1 MKTVTSVTVTTVT
14 TSVILLILSREVQR
28 IITFSQL
35 LSENSCRYENK
46 VVTLRKSSYKDRLGI
61 MVETNDRRL
70 PVGIQSFEEIRKNGY
85 LYVDKTDIIWQLANK
100 GKKYNYLSRPRRF
113 GKSVLVDTLESYF
126 LGKKELFEGL
136 KIMQM
141 ETEWVKRPVIRLDM
155 SRAGAEPDTLRSY
168 LDNIFEQYEEE
179 YSLAPDPT
187 DSLADRFNAI
197 IVGAYEQT
205 GLQVAILIDEYD
217 SPLQH
222 SWKTPQHE
230 ACTAIYREVFAILKA
245 DDKYEKFVF
254 ITGITKFT
262 QISLFSVLN
271 NLSNISFE
279 PEYAALCGI
288 TKEEVVRDFKP
299 EINKLA
305 SRKGWT
311 FDEAVAQLT
320 AYYDGYHFCHENM
333 VDIFN
338 PFSLINALAD
348 SKLRNYWASSG
359 ATSLLP
365 KFVDD
370 LEIRLKDFDH
380 SALLD
385 TIIETSDV
393 TGGGAELFLYQS
405 GYLTIKGYVSG
416 TYLLGIPNSEVR
428 QALNEIVLPTLAM
441 RKNNDLQSTQAFLN
455 VHLSLGNLPEAM
467 KCLKALIA
475 DVPYSNKKLA
485 SMDMEERYRLI
496 MSTIFNAIGCR
507 VEVEKMIATGRI
519 DMVVEVTNFIYVLE
533 LKLSN
538 NGGVDA
544 AEEQMKAKQ
553 YAEPFKADKRKVIA
567 LAIELDDMGKGLV
580 DWKEV

>member
-1 MKTVTSVTVTTVT
+1 MAV
-14 TSVILLILSREVQR
+14 
-28 IITFSQL
+28 
-35 LSENSCRYENK
+35 SENN
-46 VVTLRKSSYKDRLGI
+46 RKFAIGKQRLGI
-61 MVETNDRRL
+61 MVEINDRKL
-70 PVGIQSFEEIRKNGY
+70 PVGIQSFEKIRKDGY
-85 LYVDKTDIIWQLANK
+85 LYVDKTDIIWQLANRNK
-100 GKKYNYLSRPRRF
+100 TYNYLSRPRRF
-113 GKSVLVDTLESYF
+113 GKSVLVDTLEAYF

-136 KIMQM
+136 KIMQL

-155 SRAGAEPDTLRSY
+155 SRAGAEPETLRSY
-168 LDNIFEQYEEE
+168 LNNIFRQYEGE
-179 YSLAPDPT
+179 YSLVPDPT

-205 GLQVAILIDEYD
+205 GQQVAILIDEYD

-222 SWKTPQHE
+222 SWKTPYHE

-271 NLSNISFE
+271 NLSNISFDS
-279 PEYAALCGI
+279 EYAALCGI
-288 TKEEVVRDFKP
+288 TKEEVLRDFKP

-305 SRKGWT
+305 ASKGWT
-311 FDEAVAQLT
+311 FDEAVVQLT
-320 AYYDGYHFCHENM
+320 AYYDGYHFSHENM
-333 VDIFN
+333 VDVFN

-370 LEIRLKDFDH
+370 MEIRLKDFDH

-405 GYLTIKGYVSG
+405 GYLTIKGYING
-416 TYLLGIPNSEVR
+416 TYLLGIPNFEVR

-519 DMVVEVTNFIYVLE
+519 DMVVETTNFIYVLE

-544 AEEQMKAKQ
+544 ATEQMKAKQ

>member
-1 MKTVTSVTVTTVT
+1 
-14 TSVILLILSREVQR
+14 
-28 IITFSQL
+28 
-35 LSENSCRYENK
+35 
-46 VVTLRKSSYKDRLGI
+46 
-61 MVETNDRRL
+61 MVETNNRRL
-70 PVGIQSFEEIRKNGY
+70 PVGIQSFEEIRKEGY
-85 LYVDKTDIIWQLANK
+85 LYVDKTDIIWQLAQK

-113 GKSVLVDTLESYF
+113 GKSVLVDTLEAYF
-126 LGKKELFEGL
+126 TGKKELFEGL

-141 ETEWVKRPVIRLDM
+141 EKEWVKRPVIRLDM

-168 LDNIFEQYEEE
+168 LNNIFRQYEKE
-179 YSLAPDPT
+179 YSLVPNPT

-197 IVGAYEQT
+197 IVGSYEQT
-205 GLQVAILIDEYD
+205 GQQVAILIDEYD

-222 SWKTPQHE
+222 SWKTPHHE
-230 ACTAIYREVFAILKA
+230 ACTSIYREVFAILKA

-279 PEYAALCGI
+279 PEYAAICGI
-288 TKEEVVRDFKP
+288 TKEEVLRDFKP
-299 EINKLA
+299 EISKLA
-305 SRKGWT
+305 SRNGWT

-370 LEIRLKDFDH
+370 MEVRLADFDH
-380 SALLD
+380 SALLS

-405 GYLTIKGYVSG
+405 GYLTIKGYQMGV
-416 TYLLGIPNSEVR
+416 YILGFPNYEVR
-428 QALNEIVLPTLAM
+428 QALYETVLPALTLRSAGGI
-441 RKNNDLQSTQAFLN
+441 QSTQSGLFLA
-455 VHLSLGNLPEAM
+455 LQLGNLPQAM

-519 DMVVEVTNFIYVLE
+519 DMVVETTNFVYVLE

-538 NGGVDA
+538 NGSIDA
-544 AEEQMKAKQ
+544 ATEQIRAKQ
-553 YAEPFKADKRKVIA
+553 YAEPFNADKRKVVA
-567 LAIELDDMGKGLV
+567 LAIELDDKGKGLV

>member
-1 MKTVTSVTVTTVT
+1 MAV
-14 TSVILLILSREVQR
+14 
-28 IITFSQL
+28 
-35 LSENSCRYENK
+35 SENN
-46 VVTLRKSSYKDRLGI
+46 RKFAIGKQRLGI
-61 MVETNDRRL
+61 MVEINDRKL
-70 PVGIQSFEEIRKNGY
+70 PVGIQSFEKIRKDGY
-85 LYVDKTDIIWQLANK
+85 LYVDKTDIIWQLANRNK
-100 GKKYNYLSRPRRF
+100 TYNYLSRPRRF
-113 GKSVLVDTLESYF
+113 GKSVLVDTLEAYF
-126 LGKKELFEGL
+126 MGKKELFEGL

-155 SRAGAEPDTLRSY
+155 SRAGAEPETLRSY
-168 LDNIFEQYEEE
+168 LDITFDRLEKE
-179 YSLAPDPT
+179 YGITPKPT
-187 DSLADRFNAI
+187 AKLADRFNAI

-205 GLQVAILIDEYD
+205 GQQVAILIDEYD

-222 SWKTPQHE
+222 SWKTPYHE

-279 PEYAALCGI
+279 PEYAAICGI
-288 TKEEVVRDFKP
+288 TKEEVLRDFKP

-305 SRKGWT
+305 EYEDWT
-311 FDEAVAQLT
+311 FNEAVAKLT
-320 AYYDGYHFCHENM
+320 AYYDGYHFSRRNM
-333 VDIFN
+333 VDVFN

-348 SKLRNYWASSG
+348 SDLKNYWASSG

-370 LEIRLKDFDH
+370 MEIRLKDFDH
-380 SALLD
+380 SALLS

-405 GYLTIKGYVSG
+405 GYLTIKGYING
-416 TYLLGIPNSEVR
+416 TYLLGIPNFEVR

-496 MSTIFNAIGCR
+496 LSTIFYAIGCR

-519 DMVVEVTNFIYVLE
+519 DMVVETTNFIYVLE

-544 AEEQMKAKQ
+544 ATEQMKAKQ

>member
-1 MKTVTSVTVTTVT
+1 MPETKK
-14 TSVILLILSREVQR
+14 
-28 IITFSQL
+28 
-35 LSENSCRYENK
+35 NK
-46 VVTLRKSSYKDRLGI
+46 RKSMAVWKNNRKFAIGKQRLGI
-61 MVETNDRRL
+61 MVETNDRIL
-70 PVGIQSFEEIRKNGY
+70 PVGIQSFEEIRKGGY
-85 LYVDKTDIIWQLANK
+85 LYVDKTDIIWQLANR

-113 GKSVLVDTLESYF
+113 GKSVLVDTLEAYF
-126 LGKKELFEGL
+126 MGKKELFEGL

-155 SRAGAEPDTLRSY
+155 SRAGAEPETLRSY
-168 LDNIFEQYEEE
+168 LNNIFRQYEEE
-179 YSLAPDPT
+179 YSLVPDPT

-205 GLQVAILIDEYD
+205 GQQVAILIDEYD

-279 PEYAALCGI
+279 PEYAAICGI
-288 TKEEVVRDFKP
+288 TKEEVLRDFKP

-305 SRKGWT
+305 TRKGWT

-333 VDIFN
+333 IDVFN

-365 KFVDD
+365 KFVDNI
-370 LEIRLKDFDH
+370 EMRLKDFENCPID
-380 SALLD
+380 SD
-385 TIIETSDV
+385 TLETSDV

-405 GYLTIKGYVSG
+405 GYLTIKGYMDG
-416 TYLLGIPNSEVR
+416 IYLLGIPNYEVR
-428 QALNEIVLPTLAM
+428 KALYKIVLPALT
-441 RKNNDLQSTQAFLN
+441 LQSDALVISTQNML
-455 VHLSLGNLPEAM
+455 LYSLKLGNLPEAM

-496 MSTIFNAIGCR
+496 LSTIFNAIGCR

-519 DMVVEVTNFIYVLE
+519 DMVVETTNFIYVLE

-544 AEEQMKAKQ
+544 ATEQIKDKQ
-553 YAEPFKADKRKVIA
+553 YAEPFQADKRKVIA

>member
-1 MKTVTSVTVTTVT
+1 
-14 TSVILLILSREVQR
+14 
-28 IITFSQL
+28 
-35 LSENSCRYENK
+35 
-46 VVTLRKSSYKDRLGI
+46 
-61 MVETNDRRL
+61 MVETNNRRL
-70 PVGIQSFEEIRKNGY
+70 PVGIQSFEKIRKEGY
-85 LYVDKTDIIWQLANK
+85 LYVDKTDIIWQLANTDK
-100 GKKYNYLSRPRRF
+100 TYNYLSRPRRF
-113 GKSVLVDTLESYF
+113 GKSVLVDTLEAYF
-126 LGKKELFEGL
+126 TGKKELFEGL
-136 KIMQM
+136 KIM
-141 ETEWVKRPVIRLDM
+141 ELEKEWVKRPVIRLDM

-168 LDNIFEQYEEE
+168 LNNVFREYENY
-179 YSLAPDPT
+179 YSLNPDPT

-197 IVGAYEQT
+197 IVGSYNQT
-205 GLQVAILIDEYD
+205 GQQVAILIDEYD

-222 SWKTPQHE
+222 SWKTPHHE
-230 ACTAIYREVFAILKA
+230 ACTSIYREVFAILKA

-288 TKEEVVRDFKP
+288 TKEEMLRDFKP

-305 SRKGWT
+305 EYEGCI
-311 FDEAVAQLT
+311 FDEAVALLT
-320 AYYDGYHFCHENM
+320 THYDGYHFSHDNM
-333 VDIFN
+333 VDVFN

-370 LEIRLKDFDH
+370 MEIRLKNFENCPIDRDI
-380 SALLD
+380 L
-385 TIIETSDV
+385 ETSDV

-405 GYLTIKGYVSG
+405 GYLTIKGYLDGV
-416 TYLLGIPNSEVR
+416 YLLGIPNYEVR
-428 QALNEIVLPTLAM
+428 KALYKIVLPALT
-441 RKNNDLQSTQAFLN
+441 LQSDAQVITTQSML
-455 VHLSLGNLPEAM
+455 LYSLKIGNLPEAM
-467 KCLKALIA
+467 KSLKALIA

-485 SMDMEERYRLI
+485 SMDMEERYRLVL
-496 MSTIFNAIGCR
+496 STIFNAIGCR

-519 DMVVEVTNFIYVLE
+519 DMVVETTRFIYVLE

-538 NGGVDA
+538 NGGIDA
-544 AEEQMKAKQ
+544 ASEQIRAKQ
-553 YAEPFKADKRKVIA
+553 YAEPFKADKRKVVAI
-567 LAIELDDMGKGLV
+567 AIELDEKGKGLV

>member
-1 MKTVTSVTVTTVT
+1 
-14 TSVILLILSREVQR
+14 
-28 IITFSQL
+28 
-35 LSENSCRYENK
+35 
-46 VVTLRKSSYKDRLGI
+46 

-70 PVGIQSFEEIRKNGY
+70 PVGIQSFEEIREQGC
-85 LYVDKTDIIWQLANK
+85 LYVDKTDIIWQLANR
-100 GKKYNYLSRPRRF
+100 GKKYNFLSRPRRF

-136 KIMQM
+136 KIMQL
-141 ETEWVKRPVIRLDM
+141 ETEWGKRPVIRLDM
-155 SRAGAEPDTLRSY
+155 SQAGAEPESVRSY
-168 LDNIFEQYEEE
+168 LDDVFHTLETE
-179 YSLAPDPT
+179 YGITVRPNSSLAV
-187 DSLADRFNAI
+187 RFKNI
-197 IVGAYEQT
+197 IESAFNQT

-230 ACTAIYREVFAILKA
+230 ACTAIYREVFAVLKSQ
-245 DDKYEKFVF
+245 DKYEKFVF

-271 NLSNISFE
+271 NLSNISFDS
-279 PEYAALCGI
+279 EYAALCGI

-305 SRKGWT
+305 SSKGWT

-320 AYYDGYHFCHENM
+320 AYYDGYHFSHDNM
-333 VDIFN
+333 VDVFN

-370 LEIRLKDFDH
+370 LEIHLKDFDH

-405 GYLTIKGYVSG
+405 GYLTIKGYING
-416 TYLLGIPNSEVR
+416 TYLLGIPNFEVR

-455 VHLSLGNLPEAM
+455 VHLSMGNLPEAM

-475 DVPYSNKKLA
+475 DVPYGNKKLA

-496 MSTIFNAIGCR
+496 LSTIFYAIGCR

-519 DMVVEVTNFIYVLE
+519 DMVVGNTNFIYVLE

-538 NGGVDA
+538 NGGISA
-544 AEEQMKAKQ
+544 AESQIKEKS
-553 YAEPFKADKRKVIA
+553 YTEPFKADKRKVIA
-567 LAIELDDMGKGLV
+567 LAVELDETGKGLI
-580 DWKEV
+580 DWKEVDESL

>member
-1 MKTVTSVTVTTVT
+1 
-14 TSVILLILSREVQR
+14 
-28 IITFSQL
+28 
-35 LSENSCRYENK
+35 
-46 VVTLRKSSYKDRLGI
+46 

-70 PVGIQSFEEIRKNGY
+70 PVGIQSFEEIREQGC
-85 LYVDKTDIIWQLANK
+85 LYVDKTDIIWQLANR

-136 KIMQM
+136 KIMQL

-155 SRAGAEPDTLRSY
+155 SQAGAGPESVRSY
-168 LDNIFEQYEEE
+168 LDDVFHTLETE
-179 YSLAPDPT
+179 YGITVRPNSSLAV
-187 DSLADRFNAI
+187 RFKNI
-197 IVGAYEQT
+197 IESVFNQT
-205 GLQVAILIDEYD
+205 GQQVAILIDEYD

-245 DDKYEKFVF
+245 DDRYEKFVF

-271 NLSNISFE
+271 NLSNISFDS
-279 PEYAALCGI
+279 EYAALCGI

-320 AYYDGYHFCHENM
+320 AYYDGYHFSHDNM

-359 ATSLLP
+359 ATSMLP

-370 LEIRLKDFDH
+370 MEIRLKDFDN

-405 GYLTIKGYVSG
+405 GYLTIKGYING
-416 TYLLGIPNSEVR
+416 TYLLGIPNFEVR

-496 MSTIFNAIGCR
+496 MSTIFYAIGCR

-519 DMVVEVTNFIYVLE
+519 DMVVENTNFIYVLE

-544 AEEQMKAKQ
+544 AAEQMKAKQ

>member
-1 MKTVTSVTVTTVT
+1 
-14 TSVILLILSREVQR
+14 
-28 IITFSQL
+28 
-35 LSENSCRYENK
+35 
-46 VVTLRKSSYKDRLGI
+46 
-61 MVETNDRRL
+61 MVETNNRRL
-70 PVGIQSFEEIRKNGY
+70 PVGIQSFEEIRKEGY
-85 LYVDKTDIIWQLANK
+85 LYVDKTDIIWQLAQK

-113 GKSVLVDTLESYF
+113 GKSVLVDTLEAYF
-126 LGKKELFEGL
+126 TGKKELFEGL

-141 ETEWVKRPVIRLDM
+141 EKEWVKRPVIRLDM

-168 LDNIFEQYEEE
+168 LNNIFRQYEKE
-179 YSLAPDPT
+179 YSLVPNPT

-197 IVGAYEQT
+197 IVGSYEQT
-205 GLQVAILIDEYD
+205 GQQVAILIDEYD

-222 SWKTPQHE
+222 SWKTPHHE
-230 ACTAIYREVFAILKA
+230 ACTSIYREVFAILKA

-279 PEYAALCGI
+279 PEYAAICGI
-288 TKEEVVRDFKP
+288 TKEEVLRDFKP
-299 EINKLA
+299 EISKLA
-305 SRKGWT
+305 SRNGWT

-320 AYYDGYHFCHENM
+320 AYYDGYHFSHENM

-370 LEIRLKDFDH
+370 MEVRLADFDH
-380 SALLD
+380 SALLS

-405 GYLTIKGYVSG
+405 GYLTIKGYQMGV
-416 TYLLGIPNSEVR
+416 YILGFPNNEVR
-428 QALNEIVLPTLAM
+428 QALYETVLPALTLRSAGGI
-441 RKNNDLQSTQAFLN
+441 QSTQSGLFLA
-455 VHLSLGNLPEAM
+455 LQLGNLPQAM

-519 DMVVEVTNFIYVLE
+519 DMVVEATNIIYVLE

-538 NGGVDA
+538 NGGIDA
-544 AEEQMKAKQ
+544 ATEQIRAKQ
-553 YAEPFKADKRKVIA
+553 YAEPFNADKRKVVA
-567 LAIELDDMGKGLV
+567 LAIELDDKGKGLV

>member
-1 MKTVTSVTVTTVT
+1 
-14 TSVILLILSREVQR
+14 
-28 IITFSQL
+28 
-35 LSENSCRYENK
+35 
-46 VVTLRKSSYKDRLGI
+46 
-61 MVETNDRRL
+61 MVETNNRRL
-70 PVGIQSFEEIRKNGY
+70 PVGIQSFEEIRKEGY
-85 LYVDKTDIIWQLANK
+85 LYVDKTDIIWQLAQK

-113 GKSVLVDTLESYF
+113 GKSVLVDTLEAYF
-126 LGKKELFEGL
+126 TGKKELFEGL

-141 ETEWVKRPVIRLDM
+141 EKEWVKRPVIRLDM

-168 LDNIFEQYEEE
+168 LNNIFRQYEKE
-179 YSLAPDPT
+179 YSLVPNPT

-197 IVGAYEQT
+197 IVGSYEQT
-205 GLQVAILIDEYD
+205 GQQVAILIDEYD

-222 SWKTPQHE
+222 SWKTPHHE
-230 ACTAIYREVFAILKA
+230 ACTSIYREVFAILKA

-279 PEYAALCGI
+279 PEYAAICGI
-288 TKEEVVRDFKP
+288 TKEEVLRDFKP
-299 EINKLA
+299 EISKLA
-305 SRKGWT
+305 SRNGWT

-320 AYYDGYHFCHENM
+320 AYYDGYHFSHENM

-370 LEIRLKDFDH
+370 MEVRLADFDH
-380 SALLD
+380 SALLS

-405 GYLTIKGYVSG
+405 GYLTIKGYQMGV
-416 TYLLGIPNSEVR
+416 YILGFPNNEVR
-428 QALNEIVLPTLAM
+428 QALYETVLPALTLRSAGGI
-441 RKNNDLQSTQAFLN
+441 QSTQSGLFLA
-455 VHLSLGNLPEAM
+455 LQLGNLPQAM

-519 DMVVEVTNFIYVLE
+519 DMVVETTNFVYVLE

-538 NGGVDA
+538 NGSIDA
-544 AEEQMKAKQ
+544 ATEQIRAKQ
-553 YAEPFKADKRKVIA
+553 YIEPFKADKRKVVV
-567 LAIELDDMGKGLV
+567 LAIELDDKGKGLV

>member
-1 MKTVTSVTVTTVT
+1 MAV
-14 TSVILLILSREVQR
+14 
-28 IITFSQL
+28 
-35 LSENSCRYENK
+35 SENN
-46 VVTLRKSSYKDRLGI
+46 RKFAIGNQRLGI
-61 MVETNDRRL
+61 MVEINDRKL
-70 PVGIQSFEEIRKNGY
+70 PVGIQSFEKIRKEGY
-85 LYVDKTDIIWQLANK
+85 LYVDKTDIIWQLANRNK
-100 GKKYNYLSRPRRF
+100 TYNYLSRPRRF
-113 GKSVLVDTLESYF
+113 GKSVLIDTLEAYF
-126 LGKKELFEGL
+126 MGKKELFEGL
-136 KIMQM
+136 KIMQL

-155 SRAGAEPDTLRSY
+155 SRAGAEPETLRSY
-168 LDNIFEQYEEE
+168 LDNTFDRLEKE
-179 YSLAPDPT
+179 YGITPKPT
-187 DSLADRFNAI
+187 AKLADRFNAI

-205 GLQVAILIDEYD
+205 GQQVAILIDEYD

-222 SWKTPQHE
+222 SWKTPYHE
-230 ACTAIYREVFAILKA
+230 ACTAVYREVFAILKA

-262 QISLFSVLN
+262 QLSLFSVLN

-279 PEYAALCGI
+279 PEYAAICGI
-288 TKEEVVRDFKP
+288 TKEEVLRDFKP

-305 SRKGWT
+305 EYEDWT
-311 FDEAVAQLT
+311 FNEAVAKLT
-320 AYYDGYHFCHENM
+320 AYYDGYHFSRRNM
-333 VDIFN
+333 VDVFN

-348 SKLRNYWASSG
+348 SDLKNYWASSG

-370 LEIRLKDFDH
+370 MEIRLKDFDH
-380 SALLD
+380 SALLG

-405 GYLTIKGYVSG
+405 GYLTIKGYING
-416 TYLLGIPNSEVR
+416 TYLLGIPNFEVR

-496 MSTIFNAIGCR
+496 MSTIFYAIGCR

-519 DMVVEVTNFIYVLE
+519 DMVVENTNFIYVLE

-544 AEEQMKAKQ
+544 ATEQMKAKQ

>member
-1 MKTVTSVTVTTVT
+1 M
-14 TSVILLILSREVQR
+14 
-28 IITFSQL
+28 
-35 LSENSCRYENK
+35 
-46 VVTLRKSSYKDRLGI
+46 RKSSYKDRLGI

-279 PEYAALCGI
+279 PEYAAICGI
-288 TKEEVVRDFKP
+288 TKEEVLRDFKP

-305 SRKGWT
+305 ECEDWT

-320 AYYDGYHFCHENM
+320 AYYDGYHFCRRNM
-333 VDIFN
+333 VDVFN

-348 SKLRNYWASSG
+348 SDLKNYWASSG

-370 LEIRLKDFDH
+370 MELKLGNFDPC
-380 SALLD
+380 
-385 TIIETSDV
+385 TILRQTIETSDV

-405 GYLTIKGYVSG
+405 GYLTIKDYQMGVYI
-416 TYLLGIPNSEVR
+416 LGFPNSEVR
-428 QALNEIVLPTLAM
+428 QALYETVLPALTL
-441 RKNNDLQSTQAFLN
+441 RSNGDIQSTQSGLFLA
-455 VHLSLGNLPEAM
+455 LQLGNLPEAM

>member
-1 MKTVTSVTVTTVT
+1 MAV
-14 TSVILLILSREVQR
+14 
-28 IITFSQL
+28 
-35 LSENSCRYENK
+35 SENN
-46 VVTLRKSSYKDRLGI
+46 RKFAIGKQRLGI
-61 MVETNDRRL
+61 MVETNDRKL
-70 PVGIQSFEEIRKNGY
+70 PVGIQSFEEIRKGGY
-85 LYVDKTDIIWQLANK
+85 LYVDKTDIIWQLANR

-126 LGKKELFEGL
+126 MGKKELFEGL

-155 SRAGAEPDTLRSY
+155 SRAGAEPETLRSY
-168 LDNIFEQYEEE
+168 LNNIFRQYEGE
-179 YSLAPDPT
+179 YSLVPDPT

-205 GLQVAILIDEYD
+205 GQQVAILIDEYD

-222 SWKTPQHE
+222 SWKTPYHE

-271 NLSNISFE
+271 NLSNISFDS
-279 PEYAALCGI
+279 EYAALCGI
-288 TKEEVVRDFKP
+288 TKEEVLRDFKP
-299 EINKLA
+299 EINKLTA
-305 SRKGWT
+305 SKGWT
-311 FDEAVAQLT
+311 FDEAVVQLT
-320 AYYDGYHFCHENM
+320 AYYDGYHFSHENM
-333 VDIFN
+333 VDVFN

-359 ATSLLP
+359 ATSLLL

-370 LEIRLKDFDH
+370 MEIRLKDFDH

-405 GYLTIKGYVSG
+405 GYLTIKGYING
-416 TYLLGIPNSEVR
+416 TYLLGIPNFEVR

-441 RKNNDLQSTQAFLN
+441 RKNNNLQSTQAFLN

-519 DMVVEVTNFIYVLE
+519 DMVVETTNFIYVLE

-544 AEEQMKAKQ
+544 ATEQMKAKQ

>member
-1 MKTVTSVTVTTVT
+1 MAV
-14 TSVILLILSREVQR
+14 
-28 IITFSQL
+28 
-35 LSENSCRYENK
+35 SENN
-46 VVTLRKSSYKDRLGI
+46 RKFAIGKQRLGI
-61 MVETNDRRL
+61 MVEINDRKL
-70 PVGIQSFEEIRKNGY
+70 PVGIQSFEKIRKDGY
-85 LYVDKTDIIWQLANK
+85 LYVDKTDIIWQLANRNK
-100 GKKYNYLSRPRRF
+100 TYNYLSRPRRF
-113 GKSVLVDTLESYF
+113 GKSVLVDTLEAYF
-126 LGKKELFEGL
+126 MGKMELFEGL
-136 KIMQM
+136 KIMQL

-155 SRAGAEPDTLRSY
+155 SRAGAEPETLRSY
-168 LDNIFEQYEEE
+168 LDITFDRLEKE
-179 YSLAPDPT
+179 YGITPKPT
-187 DSLADRFNAI
+187 AKLADRFNAI

-205 GLQVAILIDEYD
+205 GQQVAILIDEYD

-222 SWKTPQHE
+222 SWKTPYHE
-230 ACTAIYREVFAILKA
+230 ACTAVYREVFAILKA

-279 PEYAALCGI
+279 PEYAAICGI
-288 TKEEVVRDFKP
+288 TKEEVLRDFKP

-305 SRKGWT
+305 EYEDWT
-311 FDEAVAQLT
+311 FNEAVAKLT
-320 AYYDGYHFCHENM
+320 AYYDGYHFSRRNM
-333 VDIFN
+333 VDVFN

-348 SKLRNYWASSG
+348 SDLKNYWASSG

-370 LEIRLKDFDH
+370 MEIRLKDFDH
-380 SALLD
+380 SALLG

-405 GYLTIKGYVSG
+405 GYLTIKGYING
-416 TYLLGIPNSEVR
+416 TYLLGIPNFEVR

-496 MSTIFNAIGCR
+496 MSTIFYAIGCR

-519 DMVVEVTNFIYVLE
+519 DMVVENTNFIYVLE

-544 AEEQMKAKQ
+544 ATEQMKAKQ

-567 LAIELDDMGKGLV
+567 LAIELDDMGKGLI

>member
-1 MKTVTSVTVTTVT
+1 M
-14 TSVILLILSREVQR
+14 I
-28 IITFSQL
+28 
-35 LSENSCRYENK
+35 
-46 VVTLRKSSYKDRLGI
+46 
-61 MVETNDRRL
+61 ETNDRRL
-70 PVGIQSFEEIRKNGY
+70 PVGIQSFDVIRKEGY
-85 LYVDKTDIIWQLANK
+85 LYVDKTDIIWQLANRN
-100 GKKYNYLSRPRRF
+100 KKYNYLSRPRRF
-113 GKSVLVDTLESYF
+113 GKSVLVDTLEAYF
-126 LGKKELFEGL
+126 MGKKELFEGL
-136 KIMQM
+136 KIMQL

-155 SRAGAEPDTLRSY
+155 SRAGAEPETLRSY
-168 LDNIFEQYEEE
+168 LNNIFREYEGE
-179 YSLAPDPT
+179 YSLVPDPA

-197 IVGAYEQT
+197 IVGAYKQT
-205 GLQVAILIDEYD
+205 GQQVAILIDEYD

-222 SWKTPQHE
+222 SWKTPHHE
-230 ACTAIYREVFAILKA
+230 ACTSIYREVFAILKA

-279 PEYAALCGI
+279 PEYAAICGI
-288 TKEEVVRDFKP
+288 TKEEVLRDFKP

-305 SRKGWT
+305 EYENWT
-311 FDEAVAQLT
+311 FDEAVAKLT
-320 AYYDGYHFCHENM
+320 AYYDGYHFSRRNM
-333 VDIFN
+333 VDVFN

-348 SKLRNYWASSG
+348 SDLKNYWASSG

-370 LEIRLKDFDH
+370 MEIRLKDFDH
-380 SALLD
+380 SALLG

-405 GYLTIKGYVSG
+405 GYLTIKGYING
-416 TYLLGIPNSEVR
+416 TYLLGIPNFEVR

-496 MSTIFNAIGCR
+496 MSTIFYAIGCR

-519 DMVVEVTNFIYVLE
+519 DMVVENTNFIYVLE

-544 AEEQMKAKQ
+544 ATEQMKAKQ

>member
-1 MKTVTSVTVTTVT
+1 MAV
-14 TSVILLILSREVQR
+14 
-28 IITFSQL
+28 
-35 LSENSCRYENK
+35 SENN
-46 VVTLRKSSYKDRLGI
+46 RKFAIGNQRLGI
-61 MVETNDRRL
+61 MVEINDRKL
-70 PVGIQSFEEIRKNGY
+70 PVGIQSFEKIRKEGY
-85 LYVDKTDIIWQLANK
+85 LYVDKTDIIWQLANRNK
-100 GKKYNYLSRPRRF
+100 TYNYLSRPRRF
-113 GKSVLVDTLESYF
+113 GKSVLVDTLEAYF

-136 KIMQM
+136 KIMQL

-155 SRAGAEPDTLRSY
+155 SRAGAEPETLRSY
-168 LDNIFEQYEEE
+168 LDITFDRLEEE
-179 YSLAPDPT
+179 YGITPKPT
-187 DSLADRFNAI
+187 AKLADRFNAI

-205 GLQVAILIDEYD
+205 GQQVAILIDEYD

-222 SWKTPQHE
+222 SWKTPYHE
-230 ACTAIYREVFAILKA
+230 ACTAVYREVFAILKA

-279 PEYAALCGI
+279 PEYAAICGI
-288 TKEEVVRDFKP
+288 TKEEVLRDFKP

-305 SRKGWT
+305 EYEDWT
-311 FDEAVAQLT
+311 FNEAVAKLT
-320 AYYDGYHFCHENM
+320 AYYDGYHFSRRNM
-333 VDIFN
+333 VDVFN

-348 SKLRNYWASSG
+348 SDLKNYWASSG

-370 LEIRLKDFDH
+370 MEIRLKDFDH
-380 SALLD
+380 SALLG

-405 GYLTIKGYVSG
+405 GYLTIKGYING
-416 TYLLGIPNSEVR
+416 TYLLGIPNFEVR

-544 AEEQMKAKQ
+544 ATEQMKAKQ

>member
-1 MKTVTSVTVTTVT
+1 MAVW
-14 TSVILLILSREVQR
+14 
-28 IITFSQL
+28 
-35 LSENSCRYENK
+35 ENN
-46 VVTLRKSSYKDRLGI
+46 RKFAIGKQRLGI
-61 MVETNDRRL
+61 MVETNDRKL
-70 PVGIQSFEEIRKNGY
+70 PVGIQSFEEIRKSGY
-85 LYVDKTDIIWQLANK
+85 LYVDKTDIIWQLANR

-113 GKSVLVDTLESYF
+113 GKSVLVDTLEAYF
-126 LGKKELFEGL
+126 MGKKELFEGL

-155 SRAGAEPDTLRSY
+155 SRAGAEPETLRSY
-168 LDNIFEQYEEE
+168 LNNIFRQYEGE
-179 YSLAPDPT
+179 YSLVPDPA

-197 IVGAYEQT
+197 IVGAYKQT
-205 GLQVAILIDEYD
+205 GQQVAILIDEYD

-222 SWKTPQHE
+222 SWKTPYHE

-288 TKEEVVRDFKP
+288 TKEEVLRDFKP

-305 SRKGWT
+305 TSKGWT

-320 AYYDGYHFCHENM
+320 AYYDGYHFCYENM
-333 VDIFN
+333 VDVFN

-348 SKLRNYWASSG
+348 SKLKNYWASSG

-365 KFVDD
+365 KFVDNI
-370 LEIRLKDFDH
+370 EMRLKDFENCPID
-380 SALLD
+380 SD
-385 TIIETSDV
+385 TLETSDV

-405 GYLTIKGYVSG
+405 GYLTIKGYMDEI
-416 TYLLGIPNSEVR
+416 YLLGIPNYEVR
-428 QALNEIVLPTLAM
+428 KALYKIVLPALT
-441 RKNNDLQSTQAFLN
+441 LQSNALVISTQNML
-455 VHLSLGNLPEAM
+455 LYSLKLGNLPEAM

-496 MSTIFNAIGCR
+496 LSTIFNAIGCR

-519 DMVVEVTNFIYVLE
+519 DMVVETTNFIYVLE

-544 AEEQMKAKQ
+544 ATEQIKAKL

-567 LAIELDDMGKGLV
+567 LAIELDDKGKGLV

>member
-1 MKTVTSVTVTTVT
+1 MAV
-14 TSVILLILSREVQR
+14 
-28 IITFSQL
+28 
-35 LSENSCRYENK
+35 SENN
-46 VVTLRKSSYKDRLGI
+46 RKFAIGKQRLGI
-61 MVETNDRRL
+61 MVEINDRKL
-70 PVGIQSFEEIRKNGY
+70 PVGIQSFEKIRKDGY
-85 LYVDKTDIIWQLANK
+85 LYVDKTDIIWQLANRNK
-100 GKKYNYLSRPRRF
+100 TYNYLSRPRRF
-113 GKSVLVDTLESYF
+113 GKSVLVDTLEAYF

-136 KIMQM
+136 KIMQL

-155 SRAGAEPDTLRSY
+155 SRAGAEPETLRSY
-168 LDNIFEQYEEE
+168 LNNIFRQYEGE
-179 YSLAPDPT
+179 YSLVPDPT

-205 GLQVAILIDEYD
+205 GQQVAILIDEYD

-222 SWKTPQHE
+222 SWKTPYHE

-271 NLSNISFE
+271 NLSNISFDS
-279 PEYAALCGI
+279 EYAALCGI
-288 TKEEVVRDFKP
+288 TKEEVLRDFKP

-305 SRKGWT
+305 ASKGWT
-311 FDEAVAQLT
+311 FDEAVVQLT
-320 AYYDGYHFCHENM
+320 AYYDGYHFSHENM
-333 VDIFN
+333 VDVFN

-370 LEIRLKDFDH
+370 MEIRLKDFDH

-405 GYLTIKGYVSG
+405 GYLTIKGYING
-416 TYLLGIPNSEVR
+416 TYLLGIPNFEVR

-519 DMVVEVTNFIYVLE
+519 DMVVETTNFIYVLE

-544 AEEQMKAKQ
+544 AAEQMKAKQ

>member
-1 MKTVTSVTVTTVT
+1 MAV
-14 TSVILLILSREVQR
+14 
-28 IITFSQL
+28 
-35 LSENSCRYENK
+35 SENN
-46 VVTLRKSSYKDRLGI
+46 RKFAIGKQRLGI
-61 MVETNDRRL
+61 MVEINDRKL
-70 PVGIQSFEEIRKNGY
+70 PVGIQSFEKIRKDGY
-85 LYVDKTDIIWQLANK
+85 LYVDKTDIIWQLANRNK
-100 GKKYNYLSRPRRF
+100 TYNYLSRPRRF
-113 GKSVLVDTLESYF
+113 GKSVLVDTLEAYF
-126 LGKKELFEGL
+126 MGKKELFEGL
-136 KIMQM
+136 KIMQL

-155 SRAGAEPDTLRSY
+155 SRAGAEPETLRSY
-168 LDNIFEQYEEE
+168 LDITFDKLEEE
-179 YSLAPDPT
+179 YGITPKPT
-187 DSLADRFNAI
+187 AKLADRFNAI

-205 GLQVAILIDEYD
+205 GQQVAILIDEYD

-222 SWKTPQHE
+222 SWKTPYHE
-230 ACTAIYREVFAILKA
+230 ACTAVYREVFAILKA

-279 PEYAALCGI
+279 PEYAAICGI
-288 TKEEVVRDFKP
+288 TKEEALRDFKP

-305 SRKGWT
+305 EYENWT
-311 FDEAVAQLT
+311 FNEAVAKLT
-320 AYYDGYHFCHENM
+320 AYYDGYHFSRRNM
-333 VDIFN
+333 VDVFN

-348 SKLRNYWASSG
+348 SDLKNYWASSG

-370 LEIRLKDFDH
+370 MEIRLKDFDH
-380 SALLD
+380 SALLG

-405 GYLTIKGYVSG
+405 GYLTIKGYING
-416 TYLLGIPNSEVR
+416 TYLLGIPNFEVR

-496 MSTIFNAIGCR
+496 MSTIFYAIGCR

-519 DMVVEVTNFIYVLE
+519 DMVVENTNFIYVLE

-544 AEEQMKAKQ
+544 ATEQMKAKQ

>member
-1 MKTVTSVTVTTVT
+1 
-14 TSVILLILSREVQR
+14 
-28 IITFSQL
+28 
-35 LSENSCRYENK
+35 
-46 VVTLRKSSYKDRLGI
+46 
-61 MVETNDRRL
+61 MVETNNRRL
-70 PVGIQSFEEIRKNGY
+70 PVGIQSFEEIRKEGY
-85 LYVDKTDIIWQLANK
+85 LYVDKTDIIWQLAQK

-113 GKSVLVDTLESYF
+113 GKSVLVDTLEAYF
-126 LGKKELFEGL
+126 MGKKELFEGL

-141 ETEWVKRPVIRLDM
+141 EKEWVKRPVIRLDM

-168 LDNIFEQYEEE
+168 LNNIFRQYEKE
-179 YSLAPDPT
+179 YSLVPNPT

-197 IVGAYEQT
+197 IVGSYEQT
-205 GLQVAILIDEYD
+205 GQQVAILIDEYD

-222 SWKTPQHE
+222 SWKTPHHE
-230 ACTAIYREVFAILKA
+230 ACTSIYREVFAILKA

-279 PEYAALCGI
+279 PEYAAICGI
-288 TKEEVVRDFKP
+288 TKEEVLRDFKP
-299 EINKLA
+299 EISKLA
-305 SRKGWT
+305 SRNGWT

-320 AYYDGYHFCHENM
+320 AYYDGYHFSHENM

-370 LEIRLKDFDH
+370 MEVRLADFDH
-380 SALLD
+380 SALLS

-405 GYLTIKGYVSG
+405 GYLTIKGYQMGV
-416 TYLLGIPNSEVR
+416 YILGFPNNEVR
-428 QALNEIVLPTLAM
+428 QALYETVLPALTLRSAGGI
-441 RKNNDLQSTQAFLN
+441 QSTQSGLFLA
-455 VHLSLGNLPEAM
+455 LQLGNLPQAM
-467 KCLKALIA
+467 KFLKALIA

-519 DMVVEVTNFIYVLE
+519 DMVVETTNFVYVLE

-538 NGGVDA
+538 NGGIDA
-544 AEEQMKAKQ
+544 ATEQIRAKQ
-553 YAEPFKADKRKVIA
+553 YAEPFKADRRKVVA
-567 LAIELDDMGKGLV
+567 LAIELDDKGKGLV

>member
-1 MKTVTSVTVTTVT
+1 MAV
-14 TSVILLILSREVQR
+14 
-28 IITFSQL
+28 
-35 LSENSCRYENK
+35 SENN
-46 VVTLRKSSYKDRLGI
+46 RKFAIGKQRLGI
-61 MVETNDRRL
+61 MVEINDRKL
-70 PVGIQSFEEIRKNGY
+70 PVGIQSFEEIRKGGY
-85 LYVDKTDIIWQLANK
+85 LYVDKTDIIWQLANR

-126 LGKKELFEGL
+126 MGKKELFEGL
-136 KIMQM
+136 NIMQL

-155 SRAGAEPDTLRSY
+155 SRAGAEPETLRSY
-168 LDNIFEQYEEE
+168 LDITFDRLEKE
-179 YSLAPDPT
+179 YGITPKPT
-187 DSLADRFNAI
+187 AKLADRFDAI

-205 GLQVAILIDEYD
+205 GQQVAILIDEYD

-222 SWKTPQHE
+222 SWKTPYHE

-279 PEYAALCGI
+279 PEYAAICGI
-288 TKEEVVRDFKP
+288 TKEEMLRDFKP

-305 SRKGWT
+305 EYEDWT

-320 AYYDGYHFCHENM
+320 AYYDGYHFSRRNM
-333 VDIFN
+333 VDVFN

-348 SKLRNYWASSG
+348 SDLKNYWASSG

-370 LEIRLKDFDH
+370 MEIRLKDFDH

-405 GYLTIKGYVSG
+405 GYLTIKGYING
-416 TYLLGIPNSEVR
+416 TYLLGIPNFEVR

-485 SMDMEERYRLI
+485 CMDMEERYRLI

-519 DMVVEVTNFIYVLE
+519 DMVVETTNFIYVLE

>member
-1 MKTVTSVTVTTVT
+1 MAFWK
-14 TSVILLILSREVQR
+14 
-28 IITFSQL
+28 
-35 LSENSCRYENK
+35 NN
-46 VVTLRKSSYKDRLGI
+46 RKFAIGKQRLGI
-61 MVETNDRRL
+61 MVETNDRKL
-70 PVGIQSFEEIRKNGY
+70 PVGIQSFEEIRKGGY
-85 LYVDKTDIIWQLANK
+85 LYVDKTDIIWQLANR

-113 GKSVLVDTLESYF
+113 GKSVLVDTLEAYF
-126 LGKKELFEGL
+126 MGKKELFEGL

-155 SRAGAEPDTLRSY
+155 SRAGAEPETLRSY
-168 LDNIFEQYEEE
+168 LNNIFRQYEGE

-187 DSLADRFNAI
+187 DSLADRFDAI
-197 IVGAYEQT
+197 IVGAYKQT
-205 GLQVAILIDEYD
+205 GQQVAILIDEYD

-222 SWKTPQHE
+222 SWKTPYHE

-288 TKEEVVRDFKP
+288 TKEEVLRDFKP

-305 SRKGWT
+305 TSKGWT

-333 VDIFN
+333 VDVFN

-348 SKLRNYWASSG
+348 SKLKNYWASSG

-365 KFVDD
+365 KFVDNI
-370 LEIRLKDFDH
+370 EMRLKDFENCPID
-380 SALLD
+380 SD
-385 TIIETSDV
+385 TLETSDV

-405 GYLTIKGYVSG
+405 GYLTIKGYMDEI
-416 TYLLGIPNSEVR
+416 YLLGIPNYEVR
-428 QALNEIVLPTLAM
+428 KALYKIVLPALT
-441 RKNNDLQSTQAFLN
+441 LQSNALVISTQNML
-455 VHLSLGNLPEAM
+455 LYSLKLGNLPEAM

-496 MSTIFNAIGCR
+496 LSTIFNAIGCR

-519 DMVVEVTNFIYVLE
+519 DMVVETTNFIYVLE

-544 AEEQMKAKQ
+544 ATEQIRAKQ

-567 LAIELDDMGKGLV
+567 LAIELDDKGKGLV

>member
-1 MKTVTSVTVTTVT
+1 MAV
-14 TSVILLILSREVQR
+14 
-28 IITFSQL
+28 
-35 LSENSCRYENK
+35 SENN
-46 VVTLRKSSYKDRLGI
+46 RKFAIGNQRLGI
-61 MVETNDRRL
+61 MVEINDRKL
-70 PVGIQSFEEIRKNGY
+70 PVGIQSFEKIRKDGY
-85 LYVDKTDIIWQLANK
+85 LYVDKTDIIWQLANRNK
-100 GKKYNYLSRPRRF
+100 TYNYLSRPRRF
-113 GKSVLVDTLESYF
+113 GKSVLVDTLEAYF
-126 LGKKELFEGL
+126 MGKKELFEGL
-136 KIMQM
+136 KIMQL

-155 SRAGAEPDTLRSY
+155 SRAGAEPETLRSY
-168 LDNIFEQYEEE
+168 LDITFDRLEKE
-179 YSLAPDPT
+179 YGITPKPT
-187 DSLADRFNAI
+187 AKLADRFNAI

-205 GLQVAILIDEYD
+205 GQQVAILIDEYD

-222 SWKTPQHE
+222 SWKTPYHE
-230 ACTAIYREVFAILKA
+230 ACTAVYREVFAILKA

-279 PEYAALCGI
+279 PAYAAICGI
-288 TKEEVVRDFKP
+288 TKEEALRDFKP

-305 SRKGWT
+305 EYEDWT
-311 FDEAVAQLT
+311 FNEAVAKLT
-320 AYYDGYHFCHENM
+320 AYYDGYHFSRRNM
-333 VDIFN
+333 VDVFN

-348 SKLRNYWASSG
+348 SDLKNYWASSG

-370 LEIRLKDFDH
+370 MEIRLKDFDH
-380 SALLD
+380 SALLG

-405 GYLTIKGYVSG
+405 GYLTIKGYING
-416 TYLLGIPNSEVR
+416 TYLLGIPNFEVR

-496 MSTIFNAIGCR
+496 MSTIFYAIGCR

-519 DMVVEVTNFIYVLE
+519 DMVVENTNFIYVLE

-544 AEEQMKAKQ
+544 ATEQMKAKQ

-580 DWKEV
+580 DWKEVKFKIIKDYE

>member
-1 MKTVTSVTVTTVT
+1 MAVWK
-14 TSVILLILSREVQR
+14 
-28 IITFSQL
+28 
-35 LSENSCRYENK
+35 NN
-46 VVTLRKSSYKDRLGI
+46 RKFAIGKQRLGI
-61 MVETNDRRL
+61 MVETNDRKL
-70 PVGIQSFEEIRKNGY
+70 PVGIQSFEEIRKGGY
-85 LYVDKTDIIWQLANK
+85 LYVDKTDIIWQLANRNK
-100 GKKYNYLSRPRRF
+100 TYNYLSRPRRF
-113 GKSVLVDTLESYF
+113 GKSVLVDTLEAYF
-126 LGKKELFEGL
+126 MGKKELFEGL

-155 SRAGAEPDTLRSY
+155 SRAGAEPETLRSY
-168 LDNIFEQYEEE
+168 LNNIFRQYEGE

-187 DSLADRFNAI
+187 DSLADRFDAI
-197 IVGAYEQT
+197 IVGAYKQT
-205 GLQVAILIDEYD
+205 GQQVAILIDEYD

-222 SWKTPQHE
+222 SWKTPYHE

-288 TKEEVVRDFKP
+288 TKEEVLRDFKP

-305 SRKGWT
+305 TSKGWT

-333 VDIFN
+333 VDVFN

-348 SKLRNYWASSG
+348 SKLKNYWASSG

-365 KFVDD
+365 KFVDNI
-370 LEIRLKDFDH
+370 EMRLKDFENCPID
-380 SALLD
+380 SD
-385 TIIETSDV
+385 TLETSDV

-405 GYLTIKGYVSG
+405 GYLTIKGYMDEI
-416 TYLLGIPNSEVR
+416 YLLGIPNYEVR
-428 QALNEIVLPTLAM
+428 KALYKIVLPALT
-441 RKNNDLQSTQAFLN
+441 LQSNALVISTQNML
-455 VHLSLGNLPEAM
+455 LYSLKLGNLPEAM

-496 MSTIFNAIGCR
+496 LSTIFNAIGCR

-519 DMVVEVTNFIYVLE
+519 DMVVETTNFIYVLE

-544 AEEQMKAKQ
+544 ATEQIKAKQ

-567 LAIELDDMGKGLV
+567 LAIELDDKGKGLV

>member
-1 MKTVTSVTVTTVT
+1 M
-14 TSVILLILSREVQR
+14 
-28 IITFSQL
+28 
-35 LSENSCRYENK
+35 
-46 VVTLRKSSYKDRLGI
+46 RKSSYKDRLGI

-113 GKSVLVDTLESYF
+113 GKSVLVDTLEAYF
-126 LGKKELFEGL
+126 MGKKELFEGL

-279 PEYAALCGI
+279 PEYAAICGI
-288 TKEEVVRDFKP
+288 TKEEVLRDFKP

-305 SRKGWT
+305 EYEDWT
-311 FDEAVAQLT
+311 FDEAVAKLT
-320 AYYDGYHFCHENM
+320 AYYDGYHFSRRNM
-333 VDIFN
+333 VDVFN

-348 SKLRNYWASSG
+348 SDLKNYWASSG

-370 LEIRLKDFDH
+370 MELKLGNFDPC
-380 SALLD
+380 
-385 TIIETSDV
+385 TILRQTIETSDV

-405 GYLTIKGYVSG
+405 GYLTIKDYQMGVYI
-416 TYLLGIPNSEVR
+416 LGFPNSEVR
-428 QALNEIVLPTLAM
+428 QALYETVLPALTL
-441 RKNNDLQSTQAFLN
+441 RSNGDIQSTQSGLFLA
-455 VHLSLGNLPEAM
+455 LQLGNLPEAM

-496 MSTIFNAIGCR
+496 LSTIFNAIGCR

-519 DMVVEVTNFIYVLE
+519 DMVVETTNFIYVLE

-567 LAIELDDMGKGLV
+567 LAIELDDMGRGLA